1 MASYNYTFTSGDTVT
16 PTKLNSARTVSDIVN
31 ADVKSDA
38 AIAGTKIAPNFGS
51 QNVVTTGNVGIGTTS
66 PSQKLHVLTGAN
78 QYGLFVSDGTR
89 EGGLIPSSATGGLI
103 LYNSVAQPI
112 GIWTNN
118 TERMR
123 IDASGNVGIGTGSPL
138 ARLSIDRNESSVVTN
153 CLSLNNA
160 SGGSGSGTALNFYA
174 SPASQPFVGR
184 INSLDDGNYGYGMV
198 FSTKPSGSLGAG
210 ALTERMRIDAS
221 GRVLV
226 GTTNTSGRVTVESA
240 TNQIALTPGDSRKIA
255 LFNYDDS
262 TFNIGVEDGYG
273 VTALA
278 FRNNSAERMRI
289 DQNGNVLIG
298 MTAVTNSS
306 TKTLHMANA
315 AAPTSNPSG
324 GGVLYVESGALK
336 YRGSS
341 GTVTTIANA

>member
-1 MASYNYTFTSGDTVT
+1 MASYAYTFTSGDTVT
-16 PTKLNSARTVSDIVN
+16 PTKLNNARTVSEIVN
-31 ADVKSDA
+31 ADVSATA
-38 AIAGTKIAPNFGS
+38 AIAGTKVAPAFGAQDITVDTANRS
-51 QNVVTTGNVGIGTTS
+51 ITNTGNFALSFG
-66 PSQKLHVLTGAN
+66 
-78 QYGLFVSDGTR
+78 
-89 EGGLIPSSATGGLI
+89 
-103 LYNSVAQPI
+103 
-112 GIWTNN
+112 TNN

-123 IDASGNVGIGTGSPL
+123 IQSDGSIGIGTSSPSY
-138 ARLSIDRNESSVVTN
+138 RLHV
-153 CLSLNNA
+153 A
-160 SGGSGSGTALNFYA
+160 GGSAGIFNSSGDAHIYLGEGQSASEYAFLRWDRTNNHFDIGTDTATPVKLLTN
-174 SPASQPFVGR
+174 
-184 INSLDDGNYGYGMV
+184 N
-198 FSTKPSGSLGAG
+198 
-210 ALTERMRIDAS
+210 TERMRIDAS

-240 TNQIALTPGDSRKIA
+240 TNQIALTPGDSRKVA